1 MKNLMVVSIFL
12 AILGGFTSCN
22 LPVATLRPQENEEI
36 SQKYLT
42 VSALLTK
49 TALTTPLLSDSWE
62 MGTVQPSSATE
73 TGRLISTLTPFSDGD
88 RLGEE
93 TSQAF
98 SENALEA
105 PCDVAQP
112 GRPIDI
118 TVPDDS
124 RFYPGEYFS
133 KTWRLVNAGSCVWTS
148 GYAVVFF
155 SGDNLGLNQAQYFT
169 SDIKPGQAV
178 EVTIEMIA
186 PPSPGSYQSNW
197 KLRNSS
203 GQLFGIGPHGD
214 SPFWA
219 RIVVVPLETET
230 ATPTLPGVTP
240 TPIVFASGSLSLQL
254 DDMVD
259 LDTGQL
265 GIAEGGDLALI
276 KPQETNFSIAPANG
290 ARINPFGQDAPSLL
304 DCSLAIV
311 SSDPVDLQKISPGSY
326 LCYRTT
332 QGLPGRI
339 YLSAV
344 DIEQSIIDFEFVTWV
359 VP

>member
-1 MKNLMVVSIFL
+1 MKNLMAISVFL

-22 LPVATLRPQENEEI
+22 LPAPALRPPQDQEI
-36 SQKYLT
+36 SHQYLT

-49 TALTTPLLSDSWE
+49 TALATLLPSAPPEMFTTSPL
-62 MGTVQPSSATE
+62 ATE
-73 TGRLISTLTPFSDGD
+73 TGVLLSTSTPFSDGEV
-88 RLGEE
+88 REGTPPVL
-93 TSQAF
+93 
-98 SENALEA
+98 SESVMAA

-118 TVPDDS
+118 TVPDDTH
-124 RFYPGEYFS
+124 FYPGEYFS
-133 KTWRLVNAGSCVWTS
+133 KTWRLVNAGSCAWTS
-148 GYAVVFF
+148 SYAIVFF
-155 SGDNLGLNQAQYFT
+155 SGDNLGLSHAQSLT
-169 SDIKPGQAV
+169 SEVKPGQAV

-186 PPSPGSYQSNW
+186 PLTPGSYQSNW

-214 SPFWA
+214 SPFWV

-230 ATPTLPGVTP
+230 ATPTFPVATP

-254 DDMVD
+254 DDGVD
-259 LDTGQL
+259 LDTGQT
-265 GIAEGGDLALI
+265 GIAEGSDLALI
-276 KPQETNFSIAPANG
+276 QLQEENLSLAPANG
-290 ARINPFGQDAPSLL
+290 ARMIPFGQNAPGLL
-304 DCSLAIV
+304 DCWLADLGP
-311 SSDPVDLQKISPGSY
+311 DPVDLQKTLPGSY

-339 YLSAV
+339 YFSAV
-344 DIEQSIIDFEFVTWV
+344 NVEQNTIDFEFVTWV